1 MDAKNS
7 RQAELWKWYVYELR
21 DPDTLDVFYVG
32 KGCDHR
38 LESHDANDTSEKGLR
53 IFEIQRRGKEPKR
66 VIIGRFE
73 DERQAF
79 AVEATLI
86 KWVYGKN
93 ALTNAVQGHGH
104 KFIRPKVQLEEK
116 TFSSIEGVDIPIK
129 AGSSFMELLEFNRAL
144 DRLRERTPRLAEAIA
159 DFTEYLIEFV
169 STNFKDVSFAYRST
183 KTRISF
189 FLGPPNAQMDLS
201 KKLPGTPICRI
212 FFRSALCING
222 QMHVSFERDT
232 SESFVEEATKDFFTR
247 LGEINGQVSE
257 GKVDLIITNPANWRS
272 AKGKIDSFVEK
283 LLRHKERN

>member
-144 DRLRERTPRLAEAIA
+144 DRLRERTPKLAEAIG

-201 KKLPGTPICRI
+201 KKLPGTPICRRI
-212 FFRSALCING
+212 
-222 QMHVSFERDT
+222 
-232 SESFVEEATKDFFTR
+232 
-247 LGEINGQVSE
+247 
-257 GKVDLIITNPANWRS
+257 P
-272 AKGKIDSFVEK
+272 
-283 LLRHKERN
+283 